1 MHNSRAKSYLRRA
14 ASEPYHH
21 LQRRSNMQ
29 TVLPQPPHLAMPGG
43 LKAGPGHCG
52 ARQSASFVNAQ
63 SEVGDDEGGER
74 SRHAYRFL
82 TSGSHD
88 GEEEEELGISVAQ
101 SVEALQNLLFTQLN
115 LLLITSPLGVV
126 AYFYEWGDM
135 PVFWLNF
142 VSLIPLAALLGNA
155 TEELG
160 LHLGDLIGGL
170 LNATFGN
177 AVEMIM
183 TVQSLQ
189 RGLLTVVQGSLL
201 GSILSNLLLVL
212 GMSFFCGGLVHKNQ
226 KFNKEGATYSTS
238 LLLLASM
245 GIITPTVAA
254 HHGNAPRVS
263 VSNDILMI
271 SRCTALL
278 IAGTYCLF
286 LVFQLYTH
294 LDLFK
299 GVAPS
304 EDDMVPED
312 IPSMSLVFAWSLT
325 AVITVIISLNSG
337 FLVGSIEG
345 VVRSRGIPEGFIGVI
360 LLPIVGNAAEHMTAV
375 TVAVKN
381 KVDLTMGVAV
391 GSSTQIAMFMVPFAV
406 LVGWTMDKPMTL
418 AFNGVS
424 VAVLLLAILIVIGVV
439 QDGVSNW
446 FEGAMLMA
454 AYLIVAIVFWFDH
467 TMSSDFASS
476 GKAVVDSLV
485 SATVTTTTT
494 ALGAAAPAVGT

>member
-345 VVRSRGIPEGFIGVI
+345 VVRSRGIPEGFIGV
-360 LLPIVGNAAEHMTAV
+360 
-375 TVAVKN
+375 
-381 KVDLTMGVAV
+381 AV